1 MQLRL
6 EEFIHRLDE
15 GIDVGCL
22 HVFLRASNPTR
33 SVIRYIGDK
42 NLEDVPQSSRTFSEF
57 SGSNSIK
64 SLRDSIGKHINSL
77 AEQNLPLL
85 KGVTQCAGEVARRL
99 LD

>member
-22 HVFLRASNPTR
+22 HVFLRASSPN
-33 SVIRYIGDK
+33 SCCYRYIGDK
-42 NLEDVPQSSRTFSEF
+42 DLEDIPQSSRTFSEF

-85 KGVTQCAGEVARRL
+85 KDVTQCTGEVAR
-99 LD
+99 